1 MRIDA
6 KGIHY
11 RELNERIHVAIAQ
24 GETEF
29 ILDNVQGHRY
39 IGTGLNEA
47 IRVTINGVPGQDLA
61 AFMNGTEIVVHS
73 NVQDGA
79 GNTMN
84 KGKIVVHGDAGD
96 VLGHAMRGGRIF
108 IRGNVGYRA
117 GIHMKAFR
125 EHFPVVVVGGVAK
138 EYLGEYMAG
147 GLIVV
152 LGLDRDSQPLV
163 GDWMGTGMH
172 GGLIY
177 LRGDVQSHQLGREV
191 GSAEMTDEEWAVL
204 QGILQEY
211 ATDFALKE
219 SFQRDEFHKFYPQSA
234 RPYGRL
240 YAY

>member
-6 KGIHY
+6 NGVEY
-11 RELNERIHVAIAQ
+11 RDLNERIHAAIAQ
-24 GETEF
+24 GETQF
-29 ILDNVQGHRY
+29 VLDNVLGHRY
-39 IGTGLNEA
+39 IGTGLNEG
-47 IRVTINGVPGQDLA
+47 IKIEINGVPGQDLG
-61 AFMNGTEIVVHS
+61 AFMNGAELVVHS
-73 NVQDGA
+73 NVQDAA

-125 EHFPVVVVGGVAK
+125 EHFPVVVVGGTAK
-138 EYLGEYMAG
+138 DYLGEYMAG
-147 GLIVV
+147 GMLIV
-152 LGLDRDSQPLV
+152 LGMESDAKRLV

-177 LRGDVQSHQLGREV
+177 VRGNVQPHQLGREV
-191 GSAEMTDEEWAVL
+191 GTAEMTDDEWTVL
-204 QGILQEY
+204 NGFIQDYCKDFGIEQ
-211 ATDFALKE
+211 
-219 SFQRDEFHKFYPQSA
+219 SFQREEFVKFYPQSA